1 VTHHGADVD
10 AIGRGDEP
18 VLLMQGLRNNLIPEC
33 FVKIRRG
40 GEKPGD
46 VDSALLYTV
55 GWLRR
60 TTPIDVVGG
69 LRRNSPIDTVGRVR
83 SVFLI
88 DTVGDVQ
95 RASL

>member
-10 AIGRGDEP
+10 AIGRGDKP
-18 VLLMQGLRNNLIPEC
+18 VLLMQGLRNNLISEC

-40 GEKPGD
+40 GEKSGY

-55 GWLRR
+55 GRLRR
-60 TTPIDVVGG
+60 TTPIDVVGR
-69 LRRNSPIDTVGRVR
+69 LRRNSPIDTIGRVT